1 MIPNT
6 ARRLLIHIGRA
17 LPFVLCSLVFVS
29 YAEQL
34 FSLVFDRYVEMDGYL
49 YLDTR
54 ITSTI
59 ATYVKYDWVGAC
71 ITFVISVAIE
81 ACRWNILASLY
92 LFVNLLEKHVCTFEF
107 EEWPAYVFLI
117 VNMLT
122 SLYFSYK
129 GISLFL
135 KRVKKF

>member
-6 ARRLLIHIGRA
+6 ARRLLINIGRA
-17 LPFVLCSLVFVS
+17 LPFVLCSLVFIS

-34 FSLVFDRYVEMDGYL
+34 FSLVFDRYVEMDGYM

-59 ATYVKYDWVGAC
+59 ATYVKYDWLFAC
-71 ITFVISVAIE
+71 LTFVISIAIE
-81 ACRWNILASLY
+81 ACRWNILSALY

-107 EEWPAYVFLI
+107 EEWSAYLFLI
-117 VNMLT
+117 ANLLT

>member
-6 ARRLLIHIGRA
+6 ARRLLVHIGRA
-17 LPFVLCSLVFVS
+17 LPFVLCSLVFIS

-34 FSLVFDRYVEMDGYL
+34 FSLVFDRYVEMDGYM

-59 ATYVKYDWVGAC
+59 AMYVKYDWFCAC
-71 ITFVISVAIE
+71 IAFVISIAIE
-81 ACRWNILASLY
+81 ACRWNILAALY

-107 EEWPAYVFLI
+107 EEWSAYLFLTA
-117 VNMLT
+117 NMLT